1 MSMFGR
7 FSEKS
12 QKAILFAQ
20 QEAREQKHSYIGSEH
35 ILLGIL
41 REGTDTGAHI
51 LSKLGIDYKKAKE
64 TTLDIVSQG
73 QGPVVSSI
81 AYTPRTKRIFELAF
95 EISREMGENTVS
107 TEHLLLG
114 ILREGQGVAIL
125 VLKRLGIDIM
135 SLENDILNN
144 MEDYEDYEDGREVPS
159 EALDKYTTNLNK
171 KAEEGKID
179 PVIGREKEIK
189 RVIQV
194 LSRRT
199 KNNPVLIGEP
209 GVGKTAIAEG
219 LAAEIVAGNVPELM
233 KDKIILT
240 LDISQLIAGAK
251 YRGDFEE
258 RLKNVTNEASKNKN
272 IILFIDEMHVIIGAG
287 SAEGSLDASNIL
299 KPMLTKSV
307 LQIIGATTISEYR
320 QKIEKDSAFERRL
333 MPIMVDEP
341 STEDSIE
348 ILKGLKNIYEDHHNV
363 LIPDES
369 IEAAVKYSDRYLNDR
384 FLPDKAIDLI
394 DEASSKLKIESYKI
408 PDFEEKYKLELEE
421 IEKKKNQAVK
431 DQDYELAAN
440 LRDEQKKLEDEYKK
454 SWEDFKEKESK
465 KEVSPELIAH
475 IVSEWS
481 KVPVTE
487 MTEEETEKLR
497 DLDEKLKEDVKG
509 QDEAVKSLSKA
520 IKRSR
525 IGLKDPNK
533 PIGSFIFVGPTG
545 VGKTYL
551 AKSLAKNLF
560 GKEENMIRFDMSEYM
575 EKFTVSRLVGSPPG
589 YVGYDEGGEL
599 TEAVRTHPYSVIL
612 LDEIEKAHPDIFN
625 ILLQIL
631 DEGRLTDSKG
641 RTVNFKDTVIIMTSN
656 AGANLLAKNSVL
668 GFSTSE
674 ESEKKSEFE
683 KMKGIINESLKE
695 KFRPEFLNRVDD
707 VVIFKALE
715 KTEIKDIVKNMLD
728 ILNLRLLDMGIKATY
743 TDKLINFL
751 VEEGYDKVFG
761 ARPLQRTITK
771 LIEDKIADEFLDG
784 QIKEGDEISVD
795 VKYKKIQIKK
805 VKKTKKA
812 KDEKENSLSM

>member
-20 QEAREQKHSYIGSEH
+20 QEAREQRHSYIGSEH

-41 REGTDTGAHI
+41 REGTDVGAHI

-64 TTLDIVSQG
+64 TTMDIVSQG

-95 EISREMGENTVS
+95 EVSRELGENTVS
-107 TEHLLLG
+107 TDHLLLG

-125 VLKRLGIDIM
+125 VLKRLGIDVM
-135 SLENDILNN
+135 SLENDIVNN
-144 MEDYEDYEDGREVPS
+144 MEDYEDYEEGSEGSS
-159 EALDKYTTNLNK
+159 EALEKYTTNLNK

-219 LAAEIVAGNVPELM
+219 LAAEIVAGNVPEIM

-307 LQIIGATTISEYR
+307 LQIIGATTITEYR
-320 QKIEKDSAFERRL
+320 QKVEKDSAFERRL

-341 STEDSIE
+341 SVEDSIKIIE
-348 ILKGLKNIYEDHHNV
+348 GLKNIYEDHHHV
-363 LIPDES
+363 IIPDES

-394 DEASSKLKIESYKI
+394 DEASSKLKIESYRV
-408 PDFEEKYKLELEE
+408 PEFEEKYKLDLED
-421 IEKKKNQAVK
+421 IEEKKNQAVK

-440 LRDEQKKLEDEYKK
+440 LRDEQKRVEEELEEKRAA
-454 SWEDFKEKESK
+454 FKEKEAK
-465 KEVSPELIAH
+465 KEVSPELIAD
-475 IVSEWS
+475 IVSDWS

-497 DLDEKLKEDVKG
+497 DLDIKLKEDVKG
-509 QDEAVKSLSKA
+509 QDQAVKALAKA

-599 TEAVRTHPYSVIL
+599 TEAVRTNPYSVIL

-668 GFSTSE
+668 G
-674 ESEKKSEFE
+674 
-683 KMKGIINESLKE
+683 
-695 KFRPEFLNRVDD
+695 
-707 VVIFKALE
+707 
-715 KTEIKDIVKNMLD
+715 
-728 ILNLRLLDMGIKATY
+728 
-743 TDKLINFL
+743 
-751 VEEGYDKVFG
+751 
-761 ARPLQRTITK
+761 
-771 LIEDKIADEFLDG
+771 
-784 QIKEGDEISVD
+784 
-795 VKYKKIQIKK
+795 
-805 VKKTKKA
+805 
-812 KDEKENSLSM
+812 